1 MTSAHAGRGLEM
13 FRVGDFPIYTLTFV
27 RGLSPVEL
35 LTRMGVD
42 RGTLALRD
50 GMDLSDDFGDDLLD
64 DEEPVVT
71 TGTDGSWTWA
81 WEQSGV
87 HGLEEQILS
96 AVSVGT
102 EAVALHYNEKP
113 MYWFKYA
120 VDGDVIV
127 DFHTLRAIEP
137 TGQDP
142 TRLDEYMRPL
152 GLVLGEWPPLHGVLS
167 LVENAFGIRLT
178 HPGEVDDPR
187 MSGRL
192 SPLPE

>member
-1 MTSAHAGRGLEM
+1 M
-13 FRVGDFPIYTLTFV
+13 FRAGDFPIYTLTFV

-35 LTRMGVD
+35 LTRMRVD
-42 RGTLALRD
+42 QETLALRD

-71 TGTDGSWTWA
+71 TGVDGAWTWA
-81 WEQSGV
+81 WEQGGV

-127 DFHTLRAIEP
+127 DFHTLQAIEP
-137 TGQDP
+137 TGLDP

-152 GLVLGEWPPLHGVLS
+152 GLVPGGWPPLYGVLS